1 MNPIWIFAFILILGA
16 AVVLHE
22 FGHFIVAKLLGIRVE
37 TFSVGF
43 GKRLWGR
50 RWGTTDYRLSLI
62 PLGGYVKLGGD
73 ESNAGLEEGTAE
85 EIPAGERFDL
95 RPRWQKILVGV
106 AGPVMNILTAI
117 AIPLGAAMMYGVPV
131 APPPVVRSV
140 EAGGAAEAAG
150 IRKGDR
156 IVSFNGREE
165 SSWDRITNDSLL
177 SPEQPLPLVVE
188 RGGQRVPLT
197 IRPSKQV
204 IEGESIGRLGMQP
217 DYGDVPVRIAYVQED
232 SPAAEAGLKPGDQIV
247 ALDGEPIRSSE
258 QVVRHIEER
267 KEGVIKFTVNRDG
280 RAEEIGAGAR
290 RLPNGKLGFGP
301 AEDYP
306 VQRLGPVSATSYAVG
321 QNIEMLRITGLAL
334 AQVFSGQ
341 RSVRDTVSGPIGI
354 AVASK
359 RFVEDEGVGGGMK
372 MLGFLSLNLGIFNL
386 LPIPVLDGGMI
397 FMVLLEGLL
406 AWMGL
411 TLSMRMRERIQQVGF
426 VFLLLLMGFVI
437 INDVTKVASRL
448 GRSAEPPPAT
458 QQQK

>member
-1 MNPIWIFAFILILGA
+1 MNPTWIFAFILILGA

-43 GKRLWGR
+43 GKRIWGR

-73 ESNAGLEEGTAE
+73 DSNAGLEEGAAE

-95 RPRWQKILVGV
+95 RPRWQKIAVGV

-156 IVSFNGREE
+156 IVSFNGRDD

-177 SPEQPLPLVVE
+177 SPEQPIPLVVE
-188 RGGQRVPLT
+188 REGQRIPLT
-197 IRPSKQV
+197 IKPSKQV
-204 IEGESIGRLGMQP
+204 IEGESIGRLDMQP
-217 DYGDVPVRIAYVQED
+217 DYGDVPVRIAYIQED
-232 SPAAEAGLKPGDQIV
+232 SPAAESGLKPGDQIV

-267 KEGVIKFTVNRDG
+267 KEGVIKFTVNREG
-280 RAEEIGAGAR
+280 RTEEVAAGAR

-306 VQRLGPVSATSYAVG
+306 VQRLGPVSAASHAVG

-397 FMVLLEGLL
+397 FMVLLEGML

-411 TLSMRMRERIQQVGF
+411 QLSMRMRERIQQVGF

-448 GRSAEPPPAT
+448 GRSTEPPPAT